1 MLTFFVILCFVF
13 CIIAV
18 ASVAVPLWFGGRN
31 KDDTTD
37 RHETILG
44 ILRQQADDLEKDREA
59 GRIDNDEYEEA
70 RLELERRV
78 LEETAK
84 DSDAAVAQ
92 ESKLPNILAVV
103 LAVVIPVSAVFG
115 YLALGR

>member
-18 ASVAVPLWFGGRN
+18 AAVAVPLWFGGRN
-31 KDDTTD
+31 KDDTAD
-37 RHETILG
+37 RHEMILG

-84 DSDAAVAQ
+84 DLS
-92 ESKLPNILAVV
+92 LIH
-103 LAVVIPVSAVFG
+103 I
-115 YLALGR
+115 